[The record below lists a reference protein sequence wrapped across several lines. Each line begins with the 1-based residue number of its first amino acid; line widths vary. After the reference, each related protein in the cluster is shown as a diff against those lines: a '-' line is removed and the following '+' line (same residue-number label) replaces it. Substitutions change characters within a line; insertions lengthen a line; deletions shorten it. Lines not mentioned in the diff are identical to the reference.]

1 MQLIIYTLGRNRLK
15 GLFRLFSEPGGDP
28 SGVLA
33 LNYTYPAYDMLSD
46 LSKDYCVGW
55 TPTPCARDQHLKYF
69 SSDAWVY
76 THSSDVWG
84 IPFWAMIHT
93 YNGGGYIAN
102 LDINPDVSLKI
113 MQELWDHF
121 WIDHQTRAV
130 FLEFSVYNANTNLFS
145 VVTIAFE
152 YLESGGV
159 IAYPSVY
166 TLRVYLGEGATGVF
180 TVICQIIFIILLV
193 VMLIKEIKAV
203 IELRLAYFK
212 DLWHVVD
219 LLIILISALAIAFYL
234 MRLQFT
240 NETIARMIE
249 TEGKKFV
256 NFQHIALWDQYFIY
270 CLGGLAFLAT
280 FKFLKLIRFNRSV
293 SEVGNSI
300 VVALPNL
307 GNFFIVFGGIYMGF
321 TTMYYMIFGRLVD
334 YYATVVR
341 TIESLFATL
350 MGSNQLDELLTA
362 NPTWA
367 VITYLLFVF
376 FMVVLLTN
384 MMLAIIC
391 HALIVASERT
401 TRHDSYEAWLLLKL
415 RMLRFGKHQARVWF
429 PEITDR
435 VAPIKNAKSK
445 RTKTNTQG
453 TGRDQGNRNTN
464 GSDKNIPDQQPEI
477 PYSEPLVAL
486 KDEMTHL

>member
-1 MQLIIYTLGRNRLK
+1 MFLS
-15 GLFRLFSEPGGDP
+15 SESGGDP
-28 SGVLA
+28 TGVLA

-46 LSKDYCVGW
+46 LSEDYCVGW
-55 TPTPCARDQHLKYF
+55 TPTPCARDQRLKYF
-69 SSDAWVY
+69 SSNAWGY

-102 LDINPDVSLKI
+102 LDINRDVSLKI

-180 TVICQIIFIILLV
+180 MLICQIIFIVLLV
-193 VMLIKEIKAV
+193 VMLIKEIGAFVRMKT
-203 IELRLAYFK
+203 AYFR
-212 DLWHVVD
+212 DLWHVID
-219 LLIILISALAIAFYL
+219 LILLLLGSLAIALYVL
-234 MRLQFT
+234 RLKYTDETVAQMIAT
-240 NETIARMIE
+240 GGNE
-249 TEGKKFV
+249 FV
-256 NFQHIALWDQYFIY
+256 NFQHIALWDEYFIY
-270 CLGGLAFLAT
+270 CFGGLVFLAT
-280 FKFLKLIRFNRSV
+280 FKFLKLIRFNRCV
-293 SEVGNSI
+293 SELGNSI
-300 VVALPNL
+300 GVAMPNL

-362 NPTWA
+362 NSTWA

-391 HALIVASERT
+391 HALIVASAMEQCN
-401 TRHDSYEAWLLLKL
+401 DGYEAWLLLKIKL
-415 RMLRFGKHQARVWF
+415 RQFGKRQAHTWF
-429 PEITDR
+429 PD
-435 VAPIKNAKSK
+435 VAK
-445 RTKTNTQG
+445 
-453 TGRDQGNRNTN
+453 
-464 GSDKNIPDQQPEI
+464 
-477 PYSEPLVAL
+477 
-486 KDEMTHL
+486 HLSRK